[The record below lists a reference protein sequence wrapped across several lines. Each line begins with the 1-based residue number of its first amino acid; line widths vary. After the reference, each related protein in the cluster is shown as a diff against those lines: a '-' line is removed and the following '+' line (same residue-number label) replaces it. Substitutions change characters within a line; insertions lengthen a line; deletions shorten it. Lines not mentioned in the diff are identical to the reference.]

1 MPQVAVVVDSV
12 CALPPQFMRDF
23 HIHHVPI
30 TININGSQFPDPC
43 DDRVALEHFESG
55 VLTRKNQVS
64 TEAPSVETFQ
74 RLLWQLIDEGYQYIW
89 IQTVNR
95 MQGLTYDH
103 ANEAA
108 ASVTRRM
115 TAQRKAVIRV
125 MDSRTVF
132 AGQALLA
139 AETVRRMQTNEDPVA
154 MRRELDKLS
163 NNVHTYVV
171 PRSPLVAL
179 ERSKTR
185 GERGVKWSQ
194 ALVAN
199 TLGIHPILCVVN
211 DGSHQA
217 DKIRG
222 FEKAAQA
229 VFGHVSTLVSEGRLL
244 APIVTANYS
253 GKLEELRSLKGFA
266 ELKAACAREGVQ
278 FISNVASLSGGI
290 YGSVGSLMVAAAAEP
305 HEWQRV

>member
-1 MPQVAVVVDSV
+1 MPRVAVVVDSV

-30 TININGSQFPDPC
+30 TIDINGESFADPC
-43 DDRVALEHFESG
+43 DETVALEHFASG
-55 VLTRKNQVS
+55 VLTRKHQVT
-64 TEAPSVETFQ
+64 TEAPSIETFQ

-103 ANEAA
+103 ANAA
-108 ASVTRRM
+108 AAAVTRRM
-115 TAQRKAVIRV
+115 EGQRKAVIRV

-139 AETVRRMQTNEDPVA
+139 AETVRRMQTDEDPVA

-163 NNVHTYVV
+163 NHVHTYVV

-199 TLGIHPILCVVN
+199 ALGIHPILCVVN
-211 DGSHQA
+211 DSSHQA

-222 FEKAAQA
+222 FDKAADA
-229 VFGHVSTLVSEGRLL
+229 VFKHVANLVSEGQLL

-253 GKLEELRSLKGFA
+253 GQMTEMRALPGFA
-266 ELKAACAREGVQ
+266 ELAAACKAANVQ
-278 FISNVASLSGGI
+278 FIANVASLSGGI
-290 YGSVGSLMVAAAAEP
+290 YGSVGSLMVGVAAEP
-305 HEWQRV
+305 HEWQRA